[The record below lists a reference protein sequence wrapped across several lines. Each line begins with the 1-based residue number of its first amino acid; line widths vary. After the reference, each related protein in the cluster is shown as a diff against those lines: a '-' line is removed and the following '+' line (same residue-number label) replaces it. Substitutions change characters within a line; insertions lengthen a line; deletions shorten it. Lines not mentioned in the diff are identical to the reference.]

1 MAFKL
6 EVLLDIL
13 SISRA
18 DVTKTER
25 MLEKERIVSDE
36 YRKELER
43 VLKICKEKGWDV
55 GTIGGRG

>member
-1 MAFKL
+1 M
-6 EVLLDIL
+6 DML

-25 MLEKERIVSDE
+25 MLEKEKIVADE

-43 VLKICKEKGWDV
+43 VLKVCEDKGWDV
-55 GTIGGRG
+55 GEMGGGG